1 MDDLISS
8 GSGASVAEFVD
19 SVGRAEWSIRQ
30 PALRQP
36 ALPKSFPG
44 IAQALYL
51 GVLFYGMSLAVGGML
66 PLISRFA
73 GVSFDLFSSL
83 LVLQVI
89 AWPLIL
95 WVGLRRATASFRDVF
110 PLTQFPVRIVPALLT
125 AAFGATV
132 LLEAVTSWIP
142 MTEAFKALMAQAARS
157 SKLALFFSLVLVA
170 PLGEELF
177 FRGLVLRGFL
187 GRYSIAKAVWASA
200 VLFAI
205 FHLNRWQIVMALP
218 LGLAF
223 AWLFLRTGSLVPGI
237 IAHATV
243 NFSANFLIPPLALML
258 EHGSYVKGHFPSA
271 VLAIGAVTAGI
282 GGFFLWRQL
291 SKPSDEQAASVV
303 LGD

>member
-1 MDDLISS
+1 MDDAISA
-8 GSGASVAEFVD
+8 GSGVTAAEFAAFA
-19 SVGRAEWSIRQ
+19 GPLNQAELSSSQ
-30 PALRQP
+30 L

-51 GVLFYGMSLAVGGML
+51 SVLFYGMTLAVVVML
-66 PLISRFA
+66 PSISRFA
-73 GVSFDLFSSL
+73 GVSLDLFSSL

-95 WVGLRRATASFRDVF
+95 WVGLRRGKVSFGNAF
-110 PLTQFPVRIVPALLT
+110 PLTRFPVRAVPALFT
-125 AAFGATV
+125 AAFGATI
-132 LLEAVTSWIP
+132 LLLAVTSWIP
-142 MTEAFKALMAQAARS
+142 MTEAFRGLMAEAARS
-157 SKLALFFSLVLVA
+157 NKLALFFSAVLAA

-187 GRYSIAKAVWASA
+187 SRYSIAKAVWASA

-205 FHLNRWQIVMALP
+205 FHLNRWQAVVALP

-223 AWLFLRTGSLVPGI
+223 AWLFLRTGSLIPGI

-243 NFSANFLIPPLALML
+243 NFSASFLIPPLALL
-258 EHGSYVKGHFPSA
+258 LGHDTYVKGNFPGA
-271 VLAIGAVTAGI
+271 VLLIGAVTAGM

-291 SKPSDEQAASVV
+291 LRLSNEQGA
-303 LGD
+303 